1 LAQMKNL
8 AGERMLIDLRQNT
21 ADFTAAL
28 ETITQSTLA
37 FAREIAATGAAG
49 IFYAVQ
55 HATANLLSEAEF
67 RAFGREYDLRILE
80 VTQNFWLNVMHI
92 HGDNVYFDAVA
103 DYPLQVWNWHD
114 RETGPSLKDGLA
126 KIKGAA
132 CGGIARDMVML
143 RGRPEAVREQ
153 VEEAIAQ
160 TNGRRYIVG
169 TGCVTMIPTPE
180 INIRTAIECAHQS
193 T

>member
-1 LAQMKNL
+1 
-8 AGERMLIDLRQNT
+8 
-21 ADFTAAL
+21 
-28 ETITQSTLA
+28 
-37 FAREIAATGAAG
+37 
-49 IFYAVQ
+49 
-55 HATANLLSEAEF
+55 
-67 RAFGREYDLRILE
+67 
-80 VTQNFWLNVMHI
+80 MHL

-132 CGGIARDMVML
+132 CGGIVRDMVML
-143 RGRPEAVREQ
+143 RGRPEAVRQQ

-180 INIRTAIECAHQS
+180 INIRTAIECAQQS
-193 T
+193 A